1 MNPPCNAS
9 CLMELRVGRSDCVRC
24 PLLLGSIVLILF
36 LFACPF
42 VYAEQEI
49 ADPAMDLYYSANA
62 SYNRKLYPIAATQY
76 EDFLKRYGDHD
87 KSTQARYGLALSYFA
102 LKQADKALP
111 QFQTLLDTKQLDKS
125 IDRGRLTLLH
135 AQCLMNTGKHDEA
148 LKRLTDAAN
157 QLPDKAQRAGAA
169 AAVIDLYY
177 AKEQWE
183 ETVQWAKQ
191 LNKAEPT
198 AGQSIRAGYQQ
209 GMALFRLEQTDEA
222 IKVLKASR
230 ATAEKAEAQAWVT
243 PIDQLLS
250 SCYLAKSDLEKAEA
264 SLQSALAGL
273 KGRASDDAQY
283 QLAAIKFQRNR
294 WPESQKDYEAF
305 VEAKKVAK
313 DDKDPRVR
321 EARFQIARCLME
333 QRSGKQADNALRQL
347 MNQDDEVAARSVLW
361 RSRLLTR
368 DTGRKNR
375 YAEAAG
381 VLSWAKQRPWYKNG
395 FKTQQGQ
402 PTSTIVAD
410 IDFELANALMLQATP
425 KWDEA
430 SQLLRRVEKRRPK
443 YRHMPRV
450 LSQRAVCEHKLEKYD
465 ESLRTTDTFLQ
476 RYADDALAGDV
487 RFHRAENLHMLQ
499 KRPEALKAYRDFLD
513 KDKDHDA
520 RLAAEFRIAQIH
532 HHEGRPDESN
542 KLAVPL
548 LAKAPEGELF
558 ARLAFLVGDNYFR
571 QAQWEQAVE
580 PFEAFLKGFVQK
592 PTGLQKGGKVQRAT
606 NVDDALVQL
615 GVAYAHLGKK
625 DQAIECFDSL
635 VRGYGQASPH
645 LPLAL
650 TELGKLFYETQELD
664 RAHRTLMTFINGY
677 KDRNNK
683 LYRTKAVEAEVGRV
697 YYYLGWVDTAKGR
710 YEDAAKHFGEV
721 ANKAGG
727 RKGIKGMPLDADAA
741 LQRGIALVNAK
752 QYKDAANHLRGV
764 AGRYKDHPHIGLV
777 TYYTG
782 LAYARAEDWR
792 QAAGYFKQVTEKW
805 PDATFADKAVYEWA
819 WCERAQKR
827 KDDAIKRYELL
838 LSKYKDSPLAIKVQ
852 SELAELNLDAGAQ
865 DEVIEKLTASLKQ
878 TDDPALK
885 FELQYQLANAYFKK
899 RDHEQA
905 APLFE
910 ALIPDAKDSPLLPS
924 ILFQAGE
931 ARLALTETAPA
942 REHFLEASKVK
953 KAPAALA
960 ESIRLR
966 LGETQNMT
974 GQHKEAASTYN
985 TFLRSYPESDW
996 QRNAR
1001 YGYAFAMEKQQ
1012 QYAKAIQEYLKL
1024 LPQAGQNQKL
1034 DKWMVQARYQIGE
1047 CYFNDQQ
1054 YDKALA
1060 EFVSVDTNSR
1070 GYPDWQAKAVL
1081 EIGRVLL
1088 TQGKNESAI
1097 ERMKEVITR
1106 FPKTTAADVAQQYLD
1121 ELRSSP

>member
-1 MNPPCNAS
+1 MTPSDSAS
-9 CLMELRVGRSDCVRC
+9 CQMAVQMSYRCRSHFRLMITSL
-24 PLLLGSIVLILF
+24 VLIL
-36 LFACPF
+36 LMFACASA
-42 VYAEQEI
+42 YGEQDA

-76 EDFLKRYGDHD
+76 EDFLKRYANHG
-87 KSTQARYGLALSYFA
+87 KAIQARYGLALSYFA

-111 QFQTLLDTKQLDKS
+111 QFQSLLDTKELGDT
-125 IDRGRLTLLH
+125 IDRGQVTLLH
-135 AQCLMNTGKHDEA
+135 AQCLMNTGKNDEA
-148 LKRLTDAAN
+148 LKRLTEAAKS
-157 QLPDKAQRAGAA
+157 LPKKAQRAGAA

-177 AKEQWE
+177 GRSQWE
-183 ETVQWAKQ
+183 ETIAWAGKLQ
-191 LNKAEPT
+191 GQEPT

-209 GMALFRLEQTDEA
+209 GMALYQLERAEEAAKALKQT
-222 IKVLKASR
+222 R
-230 ATAEKAEAQAWVT
+230 ATAAKAESKDWVT
-243 PIDQLLS
+243 RIDQLLS
-250 SCYLAKSDLEKAEA
+250 SCYLVVDDLDNAEA
-264 SLQSALAGL
+264 SLQSALGGL
-273 KGRASDDAQY
+273 EGKSADDAQF
-283 QLAAIKFQRNR
+283 QLGAIKFQRSR
-294 WPESQKDYEAF
+294 WAESQKDYEAF
-305 VEAKKVAK
+305 IEAKKAAK
-313 DDKDPRVR
+313 DDKDPRIR
-321 EARFQIARCLME
+321 EARFRIARCQME
-333 QRSGKQADNALRQL
+333 QGSAKQADNALKQL
-347 MNQDDEVAARSVLW
+347 MNLDDEVAARSVLW
-361 RSRLLTR
+361 RSRILTR
-368 DTGRKNR
+368 DANRKNR
-375 YAEAAG
+375 YAEAVG

-395 FKTQQGQ
+395 FKQQQGQ
-402 PTSTIVAD
+402 SANTIVAD
-410 IDFELANALMLQATP
+410 IDYELANALMLQARP

-430 SQLLRRVEKRRPK
+430 QQLLKRVEQRRPK
-443 YRHMPRV
+443 YRHLPRV
-450 LSQRAVCEHKLEKYD
+450 LSQRAVCEHKLAKYD

-476 RYADDALAGDV
+476 RYAEDALAGDV
-487 RFHRAENLHMLQ
+487 RFHRAENLYMLK
-499 KRPEALKAYRDFLD
+499 KRPEALQAYREFID

-532 HHEGRPDESN
+532 HHEDRPDESN

-571 QAQWEQAVE
+571 QSQWEEAVK
-580 PFEAFLKGFVQK
+580 PFEAFLKGFVDK

-606 NVDDALVQL
+606 NVDDALIQL
-615 GVAYAHLGKK
+615 GVAYANLNNK
-625 DQAIECFDSL
+625 DQAIACFDSL
-635 VRGYGQASPH
+635 VRGYGSASPH

-650 TELGKLFYETQELD
+650 AELGKLFYETQELD
-664 RAHRTLMTFINGY
+664 RAHRTLTTFINGY

-697 YYYLGWVDTAKGR
+697 YYYLGWVDSAKGR
-710 YEDAAKHFGEV
+710 YAEAAQHFAEV
-721 ANKAGG
+721 TSKAGG

-764 AGRYKDHPHIGLV
+764 AGRHKDHPHIGLV

-782 LAYARAEDWR
+782 LAYARAEDYR
-792 QAAGYFKQVTEKW
+792 QASGYFKQVTERW

-865 DEVIEKLTASLKQ
+865 DEVIEKLTATLKQ

-905 APLFE
+905 APRFE
-910 ALIPDAKDSPLLPS
+910 ALIANAKDSPLLPS

-931 ARLALTETAPA
+931 ARLALTEAAPA
-942 REHFLEASKVK
+942 REHFLAASKVK
-953 KAPAALA
+953 NTPAGLA

-974 GQHKEAASTYN
+974 GQHKDAASTYSA
-985 TFLRSYPESDW
+985 FLRSYPESDW

-1001 YGYAFAMEKQQ
+1001 YGYAFALEKQQ
-1012 QYAKAIQEYLKL
+1012 QYSKAIGEYKKL
-1024 LPQAGQNQKL
+1024 LPQAGQNHRQ

-1060 EFVSVDTNSR
+1060 EFVSVDANSR

-1088 TQGKNESAI
+1088 AQGNKEQAN

>member
-1 MNPPCNAS
+1 
-9 CLMELRVGRSDCVRC
+9 
-24 PLLLGSIVLILF
+24 
-36 LFACPF
+36 
-42 VYAEQEI
+42 
-49 ADPAMDLYYSANA
+49 MDLYYSANA

-111 QFQTLLDTKQLDKS
+111 QFQKLLDTKELGDA
-125 IDRGRLTLLH
+125 IDRGQVTLLH
-135 AQCLMNTGKHDEA
+135 AQCLMNTGKNDEA
-148 LKRLTDAAN
+148 LKRLSEAAKS
-157 QLPDKAQRAGAA
+157 LPKKAQRAGAA
-169 AAVIDLYY
+169 AAVIDLHYG
-177 AKEQWE
+177 KSQWE
-183 ETVQWAKQ
+183 ETIVWVGKLLAQ
-191 LNKAEPT
+191 EPST
-198 AGQSIRAGYQQ
+198 GQAVRAGYQH
-209 GMALFRLEQTDEA
+209 GMALYQLDRAAEA
-222 IKVLKASR
+222 TKALKQAR
-230 ATAEKAEAQAWVT
+230 ATAAKAESKDWAT
-243 PIDQLLS
+243 RIDQLLS
-250 SCYLAKSDLEKAEA
+250 SCYLVEDDLENAEA
-264 SLQSALAGL
+264 SLQSALGGL
-273 KGRASDDAQY
+273 EGQSANDVQF
-283 QLAAIKFQRNR
+283 QLGAIKFQRSR

-305 VEAKKVAK
+305 LAAKKAER
-313 DDKDPRVR
+313 DDKDPRIR
-321 EARFQIARCLME
+321 EARFRIARCQME
-333 QRSGKQADNALRQL
+333 QGSAKQADNAFRQL
-347 MNQDDEVAARSVLW
+347 MSQDDEVAARSVLW
-361 RSRLLTR
+361 RSRILTR

-375 YAEAAG
+375 FAEAAG
-381 VLSWAKQRPWYKNG
+381 ALSWAKQRPWYKNG
-395 FKTQQGQ
+395 FKKIQGQ
-402 PTSTIVAD
+402 PASTIVAD

-430 SQLLRRVEKRRPK
+430 SQLLRRVEQRRPK

-450 LSQRAVCEHKLEKYD
+450 LSQRAVCEHKLAKYD
-465 ESLRTTDTFLQ
+465 ESLRTTDMFLQ
-476 RYADDALAGDV
+476 RYSEHALAGDV
-487 RFHRAENLHMLQ
+487 RFHRAENLYMLK
-499 KRPEALKAYRDFLD
+499 KRPEALQAYRDFLNSD
-513 KDKDHDA
+513 RDHDA
-520 RLAAEFRIAQIH
+520 CLAAEFRIAQIH

-548 LAKAPEGELF
+548 LTKAPEGELF

-635 VRGYGQASPH
+635 ARGYGSASPH

-650 TELGKLFYETQELD
+650 AELGKLFYETQELD
-664 RAHRTLMTFINGY
+664 RAHRTLTTFINGY

-683 LYRTKAVEAEVGRV
+683 PFRTKAAEAEVGRV
-697 YYYLGWVDTAKGR
+697 YYYLGWVDSAKGR
-710 YEDAAKHFGEV
+710 YEEAAKHFGEV

-782 LAYARAEDWR
+782 LAYARAEDYR

-819 WCERAQKR
+819 WCERAQQR

-838 LSKYKDSPLAIKVQ
+838 LSKYEDSPLAIKVQ

-865 DEVIEKLTASLKQ
+865 DEVIEKLTATLKQ
-878 TDDPALK
+878 TEDPALK

-910 ALIPDAKDSPLLPS
+910 SLIAGAKDSPLLPS

-931 ARLALTETAPA
+931 SRLALTETAPA
-942 REHFLEASKVK
+942 REHFLAASKIK
-953 KAPAALA
+953 NTPAGLA

-974 GQHKEAASTYN
+974 GQHKDAASTYN
-985 TFLRSYPESDW
+985 AFLRSYPKSDW
-996 QRNAR
+996 HRNAR
-1001 YGYAFAMEKQQ
+1001 YGYAFALEKQQ
-1012 QYAKAIQEYLKL
+1012 QYSKAIQEYQKL

-1047 CYFNDQQ
+1047 CYFNNQQ

-1060 EFVSVDTNSR
+1060 EFVSVDANAR

-1088 TQGKNESAI
+1088 TQGKREQAN